1 MFAVRLLVPKLNF
14 GPQLAELRVW
24 LDRQRYS
31 CSRFETRDREDQVEL
46 FVEFF
51 DAVHADSF
59 VSRFGGAR
67 SGSVSPPR
75 LAVVNS
81 SVSGVAGH
89 TLD

>member
-1 MFAVRLLVPKLNF
+1 LFAVRLLVPKFNF

-24 LDRQRYS
+24 LDGQRYS

-51 DAVHADSF
+51 DAAHADSF

-67 SGSVSPPR
+67 SGPVSAPR
-75 LAVVNS
+75 PADAIPS
-81 SVSGVAGH
+81 AYGVAGH
-89 TLD
+89 ALD